1 MRIFLDKKG
10 DKMRI
15 IYETETGISIIHP
28 SGELSIE
35 KVFDKDVPEQY
46 KSTAKI
52 VEDSEVPDDRTFRNA
67 WKLDKDKIVEDVS
80 KSKEI
85 HKEKL
90 RAERKSLLEEQDV
103 LYMKALENG
112 SDTASII
119 AEKQRLRD
127 ITKQVDLCETIDD
140 IKKVKL

>member
-1 MRIFLDKKG
+1 
-10 DKMRI
+10 MRI
-15 IYETETGISIIHP
+15 IYETETGISTIVP

-35 KVFDKDVPEQY
+35 EVFDKDVPEQY

-67 WKLDKDKIVEDVS
+67 WKLDKGKIVEDVS
-80 KSKEI
+80 KAKEI

-90 RAERKSLLEEQDV
+90 RAERKPLLEEQDV

-112 SDTASII
+112 NDTKEIVN
-119 AEKQRLRD
+119 EKQRLRD
-127 ITKQVDLCETIDD
+127 ITKQVDLCKTIDD
-140 IKKVKL
+140 IKKVEL

>member
-1 MRIFLDKKG
+1 
-10 DKMRI
+10 MRI
-15 IYETETGISIIHP
+15 IYETETGISIIVP

-52 VEDSEVPDDRTFRNA
+52 VEDSEVPADRTFRNA
-67 WKLDKDKIVEDVS
+67 WKLDHGKIVEDVS
-80 KSKEI
+80 KAKEI

-90 RAERKSLLEEQDV
+90 RAERKPLLEEQDV

-112 SDTASII
+112 NDTKEIVN
-119 AEKQRLRD
+119 EKQRLRD
-127 ITKQVDLCETIDD
+127 ITKKVDLCKTIND
-140 IKKVKL
+140 IKKVEL